1 MSTTSTHP
9 HEYRDSADT
18 APPQTADRGA
28 SPWLWAL
35 LVLALVALPAWWW
48 IRNSA
53 ETTAPAVAPTTTT
66 DTTQPA
72 QTLPE
77 PVAQRP
83 AAMVHKTTPRA
94 TALRDRTA
102 QPLASN
108 PTPAYPPRA
117 LRAGVEGSVIARVQV
132 DAKGRVSDAQIVQ
145 RSGDRDRELDR
156 AVLETVRD
164 WRFEPAIRDGRA
176 VTSVVNVPVD
186 FRSARQ

>member
-9 HEYRDSADT
+9 HEYRESADT
-18 APPQTADRGA
+18 APTQTRERAA

-35 LVLALVALPAWWW
+35 LILALVALPAWWW

-53 ETTAPAVAPTTTT
+53 ESTAPAMVPATTT

-108 PTPAYPPRA
+108 PTPTYPARA

-132 DAKGRVSDAQIVQ
+132 DANGRVSDAQIVQ

-164 WRFEPAIRDGRA
+164 WRFDPAIRDGHA
-176 VTSVVNVPVD
+176 VASVVNVPVD
-186 FRSARQ
+186 FRAARQ

>member
-9 HEYRDSADT
+9 HDYRDSADP
-18 APPQTADRGA
+18 APTQKRDSAV

-35 LVLALVALPAWWW
+35 LILALVALPAWWW

-53 ETTAPAVAPTTTT
+53 EMTVPAAAPTMTT
-66 DTTQPA
+66 DATQPA

-77 PVAQRP
+77 PATQRP

-108 PTPAYPPRA
+108 PAPAYPPRA

-156 AVLETVRD
+156 AVLETVRE

-176 VTSVVNVPVD
+176 VASVVNVPVD
-186 FRSARQ
+186 FHAARQ